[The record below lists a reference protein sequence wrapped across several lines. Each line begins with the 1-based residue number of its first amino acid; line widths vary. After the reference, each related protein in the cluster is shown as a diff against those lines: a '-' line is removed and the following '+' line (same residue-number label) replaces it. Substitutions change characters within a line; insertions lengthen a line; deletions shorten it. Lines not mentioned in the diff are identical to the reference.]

1 MGETDIETMNNVTV
15 SKYDFDDE
23 AFNDISPEALD
34 FISKLLVKDI
44 NDRMSASQCLEH
56 KWLKRKP
63 TLRPTLAP
71 KPAIIPPP
79 KFINPLIDVN
89 ENVNE
94 LEKTKENLK
103 EFVERWGEHPNSPY
117 IIDKESNYITPINVS
132 ASKLT
137 DLKTNSNL
145 SSRGK
150 SEIIFKRS
158 RYL

>member
-1 MGETDIETMNNVTV
+1 MGETDIETMTNVTV

-23 AFNDISPEALD
+23 AFNEVSPEAIE
-34 FISKLLVKDI
+34 FIAKLLVKDI
-44 NDRMSASQCLEH
+44 NGRMTAPECLEH
-56 KWLKRKP
+56 TWLKRK
-63 TLRPTLAP
+63 TLRPQLAP

-89 ENVNE
+89 ENVE

-103 EFVERWGEHPNSPY
+103 EFVQRWGEHPNSPY
-117 IIDKESNYITPINVS
+117 IIDKESNYINPLN
-132 ASKLT
+132 LT
-137 DLKTNSNL
+137 TTTLSDIKANSNL

-158 RYL
+158 TYF